1 MSDASI
7 SFPIFG
13 EGFSINP
20 STYFTL
26 FGFKVHWYGVI
37 ILTGLVLATLY
48 IVKRAPQFGM
58 NEDNIYDLLLYAV
71 PIGVIGARLY
81 YVVFNFSLYRGNL
94 AGIFKIW
101 EGGLAIYGGIIFGIL
116 GIFIFSRRKKIP
128 FGNVLD
134 LSALAVLI
142 GQTVGRWGN
151 FINREAFGRQTT
163 LPWRMGLTPEGGA
176 TIFVHP
182 TFLYESLWNFIG
194 FIILHFWSKKRR
206 RYDGQIAAM
215 YIAWYGFGRFF
226 IEGLRTD
233 SLYLFNTG
241 IRVSQLLAAALFVL
255 AAAYLL
261 VNRFKVSHDP
271 ATDLYVN
278 RKREIAEN
286 EMPPAENE
294 TAEIEKTEAESTETV
309 FTENESEE

>member
-26 FGFKVHWYGVI
+26 FGLKVHWYGVI

-128 FGNVLD
+128 FGNLLD
-134 LSALAVLI
+134 LGALAVII
-142 GQTVGRWGN
+142 GQIAGRWGN

-241 IRVSQLLAAALFVL
+241 IRVSQLLAAVLFVL
-255 AAAYLL
+255 AAVYLL
-261 VNRFKVSHDP
+261 VNRFNISHDP

-286 EMPPAENE
+286 EMPAAENE
-294 TAEIEKTEAESTETV
+294 TAEIEKIEEESTETV